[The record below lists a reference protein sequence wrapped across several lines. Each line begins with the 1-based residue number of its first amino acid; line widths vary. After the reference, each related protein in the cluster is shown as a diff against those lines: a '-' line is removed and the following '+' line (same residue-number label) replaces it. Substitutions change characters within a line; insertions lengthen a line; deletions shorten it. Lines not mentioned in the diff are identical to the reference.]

1 MIDIV
6 LAIFVASL
14 FVSAAVLAYSLLRA
28 EK

>member
-1 MIDIV
+1 MVDMA

-14 FVSAAVLAYSLLRA
+14 VVSAAVLAYSLLRA